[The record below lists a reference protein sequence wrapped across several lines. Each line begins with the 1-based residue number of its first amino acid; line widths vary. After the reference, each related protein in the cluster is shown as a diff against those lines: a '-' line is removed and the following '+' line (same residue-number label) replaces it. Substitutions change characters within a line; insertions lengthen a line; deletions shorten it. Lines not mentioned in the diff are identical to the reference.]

1 MDKKEKLLQKRVAGL
16 FALLC
21 VIFFQFF
28 DSDHLFLK
36 EEVVSVASLPE
47 VLVGY
52 WGKPAWLACSMAK
65 VLTSLF
71 VPVGGG
77 AVLITAVLML
87 EWWAS
92 LFILRKFNVGD
103 MAPLYA
109 LFPVVMEWGTYCSPY
124 YHLNSILYL
133 VIVLYIFCGYI
144 QIKVKW
150 LSWVT
155 GFILLFAV
163 YCMVGSRLFIFV
175 ILVLLYEAEI
185 EEKHWV
191 YWALLLITGTV
202 LPEFL
207 KELYSLSEEQAYQ
220 YPQAWLPAFFPAI
233 MLACV
238 LVATQFKKVR
248 YMQISVWSVSVT
260 SGLLLVLLALTAFSH
275 AVG

>member
-36 EEVVSVASLPE
+36 EEMVSVASLPE

-92 LFILRKFNVGD
+92 LFILRKFNVGN

-109 LFPVVMEWGTYCSPY
+109 LFPVVMECGTYCSPY
-124 YHLNSILYL
+124 YHLNSILSL

-144 QIKVKW
+144 QIKEKW

-155 GFILLFAV
+155 GFVLLFVV

-185 EEKHWV
+185 GEKHWV

-260 SGLLLVLLALTAFSH
+260 SGLLLVLLSLTVFSH

>member
-1 MDKKEKLLQKRVAGL
+1 MDKKEKLLQRRVAGL

-36 EEVVSVASLPE
+36 EEVVSVTSLPE

-65 VLTSLF
+65 ILTSLF

-109 LFPVVMEWGTYCSPY
+109 LFPAVLEWGTYCSPY
-124 YHLNSILYL
+124 YHLNSILSL
-133 VIVLYIFCGYI
+133 VIVLSIFCGYT

-155 GFILLFAV
+155 GFVLLFVV

-185 EEKHWV
+185 GEKHWV
-191 YWALLLITGTV
+191 YWALLLITGIV

-248 YMQISVWSVSVT
+248 YMQVSVWSVSVT
-260 SGLLLVLLALTAFSH
+260 SGLLLVLLAFAAFSH

>member
-124 YHLNSILYL
+124 YHLNSILSL
-133 VIVLYIFCGYI
+133 VIVLYIF
-144 QIKVKW
+144 
-150 LSWVT
+150 
-155 GFILLFAV
+155 
-163 YCMVGSRLFIFV
+163 
-175 ILVLLYEAEI
+175 
-185 EEKHWV
+185 
-191 YWALLLITGTV
+191 
-202 LPEFL
+202 
-207 KELYSLSEEQAYQ
+207 
-220 YPQAWLPAFFPAI
+220 
-233 MLACV
+233 
-238 LVATQFKKVR
+238 
-248 YMQISVWSVSVT
+248 
-260 SGLLLVLLALTAFSH
+260 
-275 AVG
+275 

>member
-92 LFILRKFNVGD
+92 LFILRKFNVGRTKMNIVNMD
-103 MAPLYA
+103 ENIAKSITSTLHK
-109 LFPVVMEWGTYCSPY
+109 VGGN
-124 YHLNSILYL
+124 LNVSEELMKIL
-133 VIVLYIFCGYI
+133 VI
-144 QIKVKW
+144 
-150 LSWVT
+150 S
-155 GFILLFAV
+155 
-163 YCMVGSRLFIFV
+163 M
-175 ILVLLYEAEI
+175 
-185 EEKHWV
+185 
-191 YWALLLITGTV
+191 
-202 LPEFL
+202 
-207 KELYSLSEEQAYQ
+207 
-220 YPQAWLPAFFPAI
+220 AF
-233 MLACV
+233 
-238 LVATQFKKVR
+238 
-248 YMQISVWSVSVT
+248 Y
-260 SGLLLVLLALTAFSH
+260 
-275 AVG
+275 

>member
-1 MDKKEKLLQKRVAGL
+1 MAGL
-16 FALLC
+16 FNGESTYVFVC
-21 VIFFQFF
+21 SCRWRGCF
-28 DSDHLFLK
+28 DYGRVD
-36 EEVVSVASLPE
+36 
-47 VLVGY
+47 VG
-52 WGKPAWLACSMAK
+52 WL
-65 VLTSLF
+65 
-71 VPVGGG
+71 
-77 AVLITAVLML
+77 
-87 EWWAS
+87 AS

-124 YHLNSILYL
+124 YHLNSILSL

-155 GFILLFAV
+155 GSILLFAV

-185 EEKHWV
+185 GEKHWV

-220 YPQAWLPAFFPAI
+220 FPRSLPAFTGIAG
-233 MLACV
+233 AYCV
-238 LVATQFKKVR
+238 QPCCWLRKA
-248 YMQISVWSVSVT
+248 S
-260 SGLLLVLLALTAFSH
+260 AFSMSSG
-275 AVG
+275 VSIPIVSCWVMPTFIL

>member
-124 YHLNSILYL
+124 YHLNSILSL

-185 EEKHWV
+185 GEKHWV
-191 YWALLLITGTV
+191 YWALLLIRV
-202 LPEFL
+202 LCCL
-207 KELYSLSEEQAYQ
+207 NS
-220 YPQAWLPAFFPAI
+220 
-233 MLACV
+233 
-238 LVATQFKKVR
+238 
-248 YMQISVWSVSVT
+248 
-260 SGLLLVLLALTAFSH
+260 
-275 AVG
+275 

>member
-124 YHLNSILYL
+124 YHLNSILSL

-185 EEKHWV
+185 GEKHWV

-202 LPEFL
+202 YGLYLSLPDFYWYCWRLLRSAMLLAEKSKCFL
-207 KELYSLSEEQAYQ
+207 HVFRRVDTDCLLLGDADFY
-220 YPQAWLPAFFPAI
+220 
-233 MLACV
+233 
-238 LVATQFKKVR
+238 LVAVFEPSELFQ
-248 YMQISVWSVSVT
+248 
-260 SGLLLVLLALTAFSH
+260 AF
-275 AVG
+275 GKLQW

>member
-1 MDKKEKLLQKRVAGL
+1 
-16 FALLC
+16 
-21 VIFFQFF
+21 
-28 DSDHLFLK
+28 
-36 EEVVSVASLPE
+36 
-47 VLVGY
+47 
-52 WGKPAWLACSMAK
+52 MAK

-92 LFILRKFNVGD
+92 LFILRKFNVG
-103 MAPLYA
+103 YGS
-109 LFPVVMEWGTYCSPY
+109 FVCSVSGCYGVGTYCSPY
-124 YHLNSILYL
+124 YHLNSILSL
-133 VIVLYIFCGYI
+133 VIVLYIFLWLYTDQGKMALLGDGVYFVVCG
-144 QIKVKW
+144 
-150 LSWVT
+150 
-155 GFILLFAV
+155 LLYGGEPVVYFCNPCAVVRGGNRREALGVLGFAV
-163 YCMVGSRLFIFV
+163 DN
-175 ILVLLYEAEI
+175 
-185 EEKHWV
+185 
-191 YWALLLITGTV
+191 GTV

-260 SGLLLVLLALTAFSH
+260 SGLLLVLLALTAFNH

>member
-77 AVLITAVLML
+77 AVLIKPRHPR
-87 EWWAS
+87 EP
-92 LFILRKFNVGD
+92 F
-103 MAPLYA
+103 Y
-109 LFPVVMEWGTYCSPY
+109 
-124 YHLNSILYL
+124 LYL
-133 VIVLYIFCGYI
+133 YITTKYI
-144 QIKVKW
+144 QNNNQRKNRIQMIIR
-150 LSWVT
+150 T
-155 GFILLFAV
+155 TI
-163 YCMVGSRLFIFV
+163 GSPLHNNRKQSIQRSH
-175 ILVLLYEAEI
+175 IPYI
-185 EEKHWV
+185 EHWV

>member
-124 YHLNSILYL
+124 YHLNSILSL

-150 LSWVT
+150 LLGDGVYFVVC
-155 GFILLFAV
+155 GLLYGGEPVVYFCNPCAVVRGGNRREALGVLGFAV
-163 YCMVGSRLFIFV
+163 DNGYC
-175 ILVLLYEAEI
+175 A
-185 EEKHWV
+185 
-191 YWALLLITGTV
+191 A
-202 LPEFL
+202 
-207 KELYSLSEEQAYQ
+207 
-220 YPQAWLPAFFPAI
+220 
-233 MLACV
+233 
-238 LVATQFKKVR
+238 
-248 YMQISVWSVSVT
+248 
-260 SGLLLVLLALTAFSH
+260 
-275 AVG
+275 